1 VVIGRGPELGRIRAL
16 LDAARAGRSDAM
28 LLEGAAGFG
37 KSTLLAAAADLAGEG
52 TTVLRARGVESEAGL
67 DHAALLELLGP
78 LRDLQADLPARPAAA
93 LAAALGWGDADA
105 AGDRFLVGAGT
116 LMLLARAAERGPVL
130 VLVDDLQWV
139 DRESAQALL
148 FAARRLSADA
158 VALLFA
164 ARADVP
170 LPVAA
175 DGVERLMV
183 GGLSAAEA
191 EELLDGVTKNVV
203 DRLRA
208 ATGGNPLAML
218 ETVARLNPAQRV
230 GAGPLPEPLPVGD
243 RLERD
248 YARLLAG
255 LTPAAW
261 RSVLLLAASHDEA
274 EAPVVDALAAAGLD
288 AEAALDEAQAHG
300 VIDMSGGRVTF
311 RHPLLRSAAWSVATA
326 AQRRD
331 AHRALAGALPAG
343 PERALQAAA
352 ATAGRN
358 DALAEEL
365 AALAASMRAR
375 SGLAAASAAFERA
388 AALSKDSDRAAG
400 WLAEAV
406 DDAFL
411 AGDTERAR
419 TLGQRALEPGPA
431 RPRVLYT
438 LGQVEEFSG
447 SIVRAAELQEEAARE
462 GTGLLRA
469 RALHGIVVI
478 RYRLDDMAGMLT
490 AAERLAE
497 VADEADPEQRM
508 LAAYSLGA
516 AEIFGGDAARGR
528 ELMLRAVDLLE
539 SEPTLR
545 DDPRHLVTSILV
557 ARWLSDPMIAL
568 GYVPRRM
575 DAARERGALGALAV
589 ANTLACWGLIMLG
602 DHAGGYAM
610 AGEAVELG
618 EAAGYLSELAAA
630 HLALAEEEASRGR
643 HDEASRSIAAAHRLV
658 ATAGLADIAEFVHYS
673 DAYCAGCRG
682 DHQRVIA
689 ILEPLARVA
698 GRGPSGDLL
707 SAAPELVEAYLAV
720 GRAEDAANLARR
732 YAEANPPPLSP
743 IAAGLV
749 ARTRALVEPDLDAA
763 GALFEAARESFGPGV
778 LDAGRTRLLHGSRLR
793 RAGQRIAARE
803 QLRAARE
810 AFAAADLTLW
820 VNRMSEELAATGE
833 TARSR
838 RPHAD
843 EPLTS
848 QETRVALL
856 VARGMTNKEVAA
868 ALFLSPKTVEHH
880 LGSVFRKRALRS
892 RTELARA
899 FAAGG

>member
-1 VVIGRGPELGRIRAL
+1 MVIGRGAELGRIRAL
-16 LDAARAGRSDAM
+16 LDAARAGHSAAM
-28 LLEGAAGFG
+28 LLEGEAGVG
-37 KSTLLAAAADLAGEG
+37 KSTLLAAAAELVDGG

-67 DHAALLELLGP
+67 DHAALLELLAP
-78 LRDLQADLPARPAAA
+78 VRDLLPDLPPRPAAA
-93 LAAALGWGDADA
+93 LAAALGWGDAGQT
-105 AGDRFLVGAGT
+105 GDRFLVGAGT

-158 VALLFA
+158 VGMLFA
-164 ARADVP
+164 ARAGVP

-175 DGVERLMV
+175 DGIERLAV
-183 GGLSAAEA
+183 GGLTAGEAAQ
-191 EELLDGVTKNVV
+191 LLDGVARGVV

-261 RSVLLLAASHDEA
+261 RAVLLLAASHDEA

-288 AEAALDEAQAHG
+288 AETALDEAHTRG
-300 VIDMSGGRVTF
+300 VIDMGAGRVTF

-343 PERALQAAA
+343 PERVLQAAA

-358 DALAEEL
+358 DALADEL
-365 AALAASMRAR
+365 ASIAASMRDR

-388 AALSKDSDRAAG
+388 AALSKDPDRAAG

-419 TLGQRALEPGPA
+419 ALGQRALEPGPA
-431 RPRVLYT
+431 RARVLYT

-462 GTGLLRA
+462 GTGLLRV

-478 RYRLDDMAGMLT
+478 RYRLGDMAGMLT

-516 AEIFGGDAARGR
+516 AETFGGDAARGR

-539 SEPTLR
+539 GEPTLR

-557 ARWLSDPMIAL
+557 ARWLSDPMIAF

-658 ATAGLADIAEFVHYS
+658 ATAGLADIAEFVHHL
-673 DAYCAGCRG
+673 RG
-682 DHQRVIA
+682 VLRGV
-689 ILEPLARVA
+689 P
-698 GRGPSGDLL
+698 GR
-707 SAAPELVEAYLAV
+707 
-720 GRAEDAANLARR
+720 
-732 YAEANPPPLSP
+732 PPTGHRDP
-743 IAAGLV
+743 
-749 ARTRALVEPDLDAA
+749 RAA
-763 GALFEAARESFGPGV
+763 GAG
-778 LDAGRTRLLHGSRLR
+778 GRPRCVG
-793 RAGQRIAARE
+793 
-803 QLRAARE
+803 
-810 AFAAADLTLW
+810 
-820 VNRMSEELAATGE
+820 
-833 TARSR
+833 
-838 RPHAD
+838 
-843 EPLTS
+843 
-848 QETRVALL
+848 
-856 VARGMTNKEVAA
+856 
-868 ALFLSPKTVEHH
+868 
-880 LGSVFRKRALRS
+880 
-892 RTELARA
+892 
-899 FAAGG
+899 

>member
-1 VVIGRGPELGRIRAL
+1 
-16 LDAARAGRSDAM
+16 
-28 LLEGAAGFG
+28 
-37 KSTLLAAAADLAGEG
+37 
-52 TTVLRARGVESEAGL
+52 
-67 DHAALLELLGP
+67 
-78 LRDLQADLPARPAAA
+78 
-93 LAAALGWGDADA
+93 
-105 AGDRFLVGAGT
+105 
-116 LMLLARAAERGPVL
+116 
-130 VLVDDLQWV
+130 
-139 DRESAQALL
+139 
-148 FAARRLSADA
+148 
-158 VALLFA
+158 
-164 ARADVP
+164 
-170 LPVAA
+170 
-175 DGVERLMV
+175 
-183 GGLSAAEA
+183 
-191 EELLDGVTKNVV
+191 
-203 DRLRA
+203 
-208 ATGGNPLAML
+208 
-218 ETVARLNPAQRV
+218 
-230 GAGPLPEPLPVGD
+230 
-243 RLERD
+243 
-248 YARLLAG
+248 
-255 LTPAAW
+255 
-261 RSVLLLAASHDEA
+261 
-274 EAPVVDALAAAGLD
+274 
-288 AEAALDEAQAHG
+288 
-300 VIDMSGGRVTF
+300 
-311 RHPLLRSAAWSVATA
+311 LLRSAAWSVATA

-431 RPRVLYT
+431 RARVLYT

-469 RALHGIVVI
+469 WALHGIVVI

-820 VNRMSEELAATGE
+820 VNRTSEELAATGE